1 MEIKLVREHFNSEC
15 TIGSLFIDGSHL
27 FTLEDVDRKLSQD
40 DDLSHVKYIKVF
52 GKTAIPY
59 GRYEVVMTF
68 SNRFKKMM
76 PLLLNV
82 KGFEGVRIHSGNT
95 DEDTEGCIL
104 IGYKK
109 DVLNN
114 QILQSRPAIGEV
126 YMILSEAVKRE
137 KVYIEITKAI
147 SNV

>member
-1 MEIKLVREHFNSEC
+1 MK
-15 TIGSLFIDGSHL
+15 D
-27 FTLEDVDRKLSQD
+27 
-40 DDLSHVKYIKVF
+40 IKVF

-104 IGYKK
+104 VGYKK

-137 KVYIEITKAI
+137 KVYIEITKA
-147 SNV
+147 NV

>member
-1 MEIKLVREHFNSEC
+1 M
-15 TIGSLFIDGSHL
+15 FIDGSHL

-40 DDLSHVKYIKVF
+40 DDLSHVKDIKVF

-137 KVYIEITKAI
+137 KVYIEITKA
-147 SNV
+147 NV

>member
-27 FTLEDVDRKLSQD
+27 YTLEDVDRKLSQD
-40 DDLSHVKYIKVF
+40 DDLSHVKDIKVF

-82 KGFEGVRIHSGNT
+82 KGFDGVRIHSGNT

-104 IGYKK
+104 VGYKK

-137 KVYIEITKAI
+137 KVYIEITKA
-147 SNV
+147 NV

>member
-1 MEIKLVREHFNSEC
+1 MEIKLVREHFNDVC

-114 QILQSRPAIGEV
+114 HILQSRPAIGEV

-137 KVYIEITKAI
+137 KVYIEITKA
-147 SNV
+147 NV

>member
-40 DDLSHVKYIKVF
+40 DDLSHVKDIKVF

-82 KGFEGVRIHSGNT
+82 KGFDGVRIHSGNT

-104 IGYKK
+104 VGYKK

-137 KVYIEITKAI
+137 KVYIEITKA
-147 SNV
+147 NV

>member
-15 TIGSLFIDGSHL
+15 AIGSLFIDGSHL
-27 FTLEDVDRKLSQD
+27 YTLEDVDRKLSQD
-40 DDLSHVKYIKVF
+40 DDLSHVKDIKVF

-82 KGFEGVRIHSGNT
+82 KGFDGVRIHSGNT

-104 IGYKK
+104 VGYKK

-137 KVYIEITKAI
+137 KVYIEITKA
-147 SNV
+147 NV